1 MDRAA
6 DALPLSL
13 TVKDPSGNEVS
24 AFTSLTGGS
33 ASIDANTP
41 TITSISAFPS
51 TGNVGVGETIAVTVV
66 VDDGDTDTGMTS
78 TTASFNGVAG
88 TSFTD
93 NSDGSYTWTYTVVE
107 GHTDRA
113 ADSLPV
119 SVILSDPSGNSN
131 SEYTTSPSSA
141 LVDANTPTIT
151 GASASPS
158 TGSRKVG
165 DTVVVTLTVDDGDTD
180 TGMLAGTSSASTI
193 NGVAATGFSDNGDA
207 TYSYTYTV
215 SEGHTDRAA
224 DSLPVSLTVKDPS
237 GNEVSAYTTSPSAS
251 ASIDANTPTI
261 QQATVS
267 PSTGSRKVG
276 DTVVV
281 TLTVDDGATDT
292 GMLAGT
298 SVATTMN
305 GVAATDFTDNG
316 DATYSYT
323 CVVWGRARVCV
334 SVSVCAADSAH
345 RWTPTGTRCLR
356 ETWTVPLTHC
366 PCR

>member
-51 TGNVGVGETIAVTVV
+51 WGNWRCHSTGCTRTRATRRVGETVAVTVV

-78 TTASFNGVAG
+78 TTANFNGVAG

-131 SEYTTSPSSA
+131 SEYTASPSSA

-158 TGSRKVG
+158 SGSRKVG
-165 DTVVVTLTVDDGDTD
+165 DTVVVTLTVDDGDAD

-207 TYSYTYTV
+207 TYSYT
-215 SEGHTDRAA
+215 
-224 DSLPVSLTVKDPS
+224 
-237 GNEVSAYTTSPSAS
+237 
-251 ASIDANTPTI
+251 PTLCL
-261 QQATVS
+261 
-267 PSTGSRKVG
+267 R
-276 DTVVV
+276 DTR
-281 TLTVDDGATDT
+281 TAPRTR
-292 GMLAGT
+292 
-298 SVATTMN
+298 
-305 GVAATDFTDNG
+305 F
-316 DATYSYT
+316 
-323 CVVWGRARVCV
+323 
-334 SVSVCAADSAH
+334 
-345 RWTPTGTRCLR
+345 RCL
-356 ETWTVPLTHC
+356 
-366 PCR
+366 